1 MKSKDTCRS
10 CEGSEQYGDL
20 PHRIAGWISTCVR
33 IAGMRG
39 AVVGL
44 SGGIDSAVVA
54 GLCVMALNDNVLGMI
69 MPCESAEEDE
79 KDALLAAARFGV
91 RTEMVRLDEPFKA
104 MLDILPGAG
113 DMARANLKPRL
124 RMAALYY
131 WANKLSYMV
140 VGTGNRSE
148 LMAGYFTKHGD
159 GGVDL
164 LPLGSLYKSEVRKLA
179 MDIGVPERIINREPS
194 AGLWIGQTD
203 ESEMGMSYDELDAA
217 LDAIESGR
225 LNGVP
230 MELLERVNKMKTASK
245 HKRQLPLI
253 FEDVQ

>member
-1 MKSKDTCRS
+1 
-10 CEGSEQYGDL
+10 
-20 PHRIAGWISTCVR
+20 
-33 IAGMRG
+33 MRG

-54 GLCVMALNDNVLGMI
+54 GLCSMALNDNVLGVI
-69 MPCESAEEDE
+69 MPCGSADEDAL
-79 KDALLAAARFGV
+79 DALLAAAQFGV
-91 RTEMVRLDEPFKA
+91 RTETVRLDGPLKA
-104 MLDILPGAG
+104 MLDALPGAN

-124 RMAALYY
+124 RMATLYY

-164 LPLGSLYKSEVRKLA
+164 LPLGSLYKGEVRKLA
-179 MDIGVPERIINREPS
+179 MEIGVPDRIISKPPS
-194 AGLWIGQTD
+194 AGLRMGQTD
-203 ESEMGMSYDELDAA
+203 EGELGMSYDELDSA
-217 LDAIESGR
+217 LRAIESGR
-225 LNGVP
+225 LNGIP
-230 MELLERVNKMKTASK
+230 TELLERVSRMKATSA
-245 HKRQLPLI
+245 HKRRLPLI